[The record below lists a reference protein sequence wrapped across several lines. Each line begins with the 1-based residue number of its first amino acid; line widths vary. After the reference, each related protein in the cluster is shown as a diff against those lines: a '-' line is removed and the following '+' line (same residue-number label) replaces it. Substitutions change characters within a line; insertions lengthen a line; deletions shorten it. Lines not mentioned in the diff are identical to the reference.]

1 MSVRI
6 GFIGTGGIAQ
16 RHLQTLSKNSDAQL
30 VAYCDLDVER
40 AQKAAKEYGGNA
52 YRDYEKMLDREEL
65 DALVICIPPF
75 AHGDIELAACEQ
87 GLHMLIEK
95 PVAVSSDV
103 ALKILKAVEEADLT
117 TLVAYKYRWDDHVQK
132 GREMLADQTIGLVFG
147 NFWGGTPGVG
157 WWRIK
162 SESGGQMIEQAT
174 HIVDMARFMVGDVQR
189 VQAFGTLQAMNKVY
203 PDFDVWDA
211 TVVNLEFAGGA
222 VGTISCTCL
231 AQNWGQSSLRVIA
244 REIMVSV
251 RGGEGISWVDQDGEG
266 EYERQIDGY
275 QREGDVFVEAVMTGD
290 RSEVYS
296 DYADGVKTL
305 AVTEATNF
313 SIENGGEVIEIS
325 DILG

>member
-1 MSVRI
+1 MPVRI

-16 RHLQTLSKNSDAQL
+16 RHLQTLSGNANTQL

-40 AQKAAKEYGGNA
+40 AEAAAKEYGGSA
-52 YRDYEKMLDREEL
+52 YGDFEKMLDGEEL
-65 DALVICIPPF
+65 DALVICTPPF

-95 PVAVSSDV
+95 PVARDTDM
-103 ALKILKAVEEADLT
+103 ALPIRDAIQEAGIV
-117 TLVAYKYRWDDHVQK
+117 TLVGYKYRWDDHVHK
-132 GREMLADQTIGLVFG
+132 AREMLADQTIGLVFG
-147 NFWGGTPGVG
+147 NFWTGTPGVG
-157 WWRIK
+157 WWRVK

-174 HIVDMARFMVGDVQR
+174 HIVDMARFMVGDIQR
-189 VQAFGTLQAMNKVY
+189 VQAFGTLQAMNRVY

-211 TVVNLEFAGGA
+211 TVANLEFAGGA

-231 AQNWGQSSLRVIA
+231 SENWGQSSLRVIA
-244 REIMVSV
+244 QEVMVDV
-251 RGGEGISWVDQDGEG
+251 KGGESISWVDEEGEG

-275 QREGDVFVEAVMTGD
+275 QREAEVFVEAIKTGD
-290 RSEVYS
+290 HSQIHT

-305 AVTEATNF
+305 AVTEAANL
-313 SIENGGEVIEIS
+313 SINNGGEVIEIS

>member
-16 RHLQTLSKNSDAQL
+16 SHLRTLSGNADAQL
-30 VAYCDLDVER
+30 IAYCDLDLAR
-40 AQKAAKEYGGNA
+40 AQKAAEEYGGNA
-52 YRDYEKMLDREEL
+52 YRDFEKMLDGEDL
-65 DALVICIPPF
+65 DALVICTPPF

-95 PVAVSSDV
+95 PVAISTQA
-103 ALKILKAVEEADLT
+103 ALPILAAVEQAGVT
-117 TLVAYKYRWDDHVQK
+117 TVVAYKYRWEDHVQK

-147 NFWGGTPGVG
+147 NFWGGIPGVG
-157 WWRIK
+157 WWRVK

-211 TVVNLEFAGGA
+211 TVANLEFVGGA

-231 AQNWGQSSLRVIA
+231 SENWGQSSLRVIA
-244 REIMVSV
+244 QKITVEVK
-251 RGGEGISWVDQDGEG
+251 GGEGIGWVDQNGEG
-266 EYERQIDGY
+266 QYEKQVDGY
-275 QREGDVFVEAVMTGD
+275 QQEAEVFVEAVMTGD
-290 RSEVYS
+290 RSKVYS
-296 DYADGVKTL
+296 DYADAVKTL
-305 AVTEATNF
+305 AVTEATNL
-313 SIENGGEVIEIS
+313 SIQNGGEVVEIS

>member
-16 RHLQTLSKNSDAQL
+16 SHLQTLSGNADAQL
-30 VAYCDLDVER
+30 IAYCDLDLER
-40 AQKAAKEYGGNA
+40 AQKAAEEYGGQA

-65 DALVICIPPF
+65 DALVICTPPF

-95 PVAVSSDV
+95 PVAISTEV
-103 ALKILKAVEEADLT
+103 ALPILAAIEQAGVT
-117 TLVAYKYRWDDHVQK
+117 TVVAYKYRWEDHVQK
-132 GREMLADQTIGLVFG
+132 GRDMLADQTIGLVFG
-147 NFWGGTPGVG
+147 NFWTSTPGVG
-157 WWRIK
+157 WWRVK

-174 HIVDMARFMVGDVQR
+174 HIVDMARFMVGEVQR

-231 AQNWGQSSLRVIA
+231 SENWGQSTLRVIA
-244 REIMVSV
+244 QKMIVDV
-251 RGGEGISWVDQDGEG
+251 KGGDGISWVDDEGEG
-266 EYERQIDGY
+266 EYERQVDGY
-275 QREGDVFVEAVMTGD
+275 QREADAFVEAIMSGD
-290 RSEVYS
+290 RSEIYS
-296 DYADGVKTL
+296 DYADAVRTL
-305 AVTEATNF
+305 AVTEATNH
-313 SIENGGEVIEIS
+313 SIENGGEVVEIS

>member
-16 RHLQTLSKNSDAQL
+16 RHLQTLGGNSDAQL
-30 VAYCDLDVER
+30 IAYCDLDLER
-40 AQKAAKEYGGNA
+40 AQKAAEEYGGKA
-52 YRDYEKMLDREEL
+52 YRDFEKMLDGEEL
-65 DALVICIPPF
+65 DALVICTPPL

-95 PVAVSSDV
+95 PVAVSTDV
-103 ALKILKAVEEADLT
+103 ALPILDAIQQADLT
-117 TLVAYKYRWDDHVQK
+117 TLVAYKYRWEDHVQK

-147 NFWGGTPGVG
+147 NFWGSTPGVG
-157 WWRIK
+157 WWRVK
-162 SESGGQMIEQAT
+162 SQSGGQMIEQAT

-211 TVVNLEFAGGA
+211 TVANLEFANGA
-222 VGTISCTCL
+222 VGTISSTCL
-231 AQNWGQSSLRVIA
+231 SENWGQSSLRVIA
-244 REIMVSV
+244 QKVTV
-251 RGGEGISWVDQDGEG
+251 DVKGGEGISWVDEEGEG
-266 EYERQIDGY
+266 EYERQVDGY

-290 RSEVYS
+290 RNEVYS
-296 DYADGVKTL
+296 DYADAVRTL
-305 AVTEATNF
+305 AVTEATNL
-313 SIENGGEVIEIS
+313 SIENGGEVVEIS